1 MILLIA
7 ILLLVFVLDPPASII
22 VLAVGC
28 VLEVVE
34 VFFLRRWSKRIDRR
48 TKATTGPEAMVGQAA
63 EVVKE
68 CRPAGT
74 VRIAGELWEAHCAQ
88 GAGPGQS
95 VEVKGVDGLTLVVAP
110 R

>member
-1 MILLIA
+1 VILLIA
-7 ILLLVFVLDPPASII
+7 ILLLVFVLDPPASIV
-22 VLAVGC
+22 VLVVGII
-28 VLEVVE
+28 LEVVE
-34 VFFLRRWSKRIDRR
+34 IFFLRKWSKRIDRR

-74 VRIAGELWEAHCAQ
+74 VRIGGELWEARCAE
-88 GAGPGQS
+88 GAGAGQS
-95 VEVKGVDGLTLVVAP
+95 VEVKSVDGLTLVVAP